1 MVDPLHHPILVL
13 VRVIIEERQLKLDSN
28 ADTHLVIQTINETGF
43 AKRSYMYNYY
53 KYLQIQF

>member
-13 VRVIIEERQLKLDSN
+13 VRDFIEESQLKLDSN
-28 ADTHLVIQTINETGF
+28 ADTQLVMQTINETGF

-53 KYLQIQF
+53 KHLEIQF